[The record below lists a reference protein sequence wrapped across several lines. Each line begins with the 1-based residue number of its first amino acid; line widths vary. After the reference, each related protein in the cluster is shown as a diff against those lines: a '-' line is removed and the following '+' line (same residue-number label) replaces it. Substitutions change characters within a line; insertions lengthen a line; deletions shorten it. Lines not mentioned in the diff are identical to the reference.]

1 MLYSTRS
8 KLVFSFV
15 SVALLVGIVSL
26 AVGWQL
32 LYRSVLNEANN
43 RVRQDLNVARV
54 IYDDRV
60 AAIRLSLEATGL
72 DAGFS
77 DAVADHDRGRLSARI
92 EKVATAIRLD
102 FAGVIAADGTLLS
115 RRGRGALDQ
124 IGRASCR
131 ERV

>member
-54 IYDDRV
+54 IYDD
-60 AAIRLSLEATGL
+60 
-72 DAGFS
+72 
-77 DAVADHDRGRLSARI
+77 
-92 EKVATAIRLD
+92 
-102 FAGVIAADGTLLS
+102 
-115 RRGRGALDQ
+115 Q
-124 IGRASCR
+124 IGRAH
-131 ERV
+131 V